1 MQCHTPCVK
10 PSSAW
15 GWRAP
20 DHRETPRDKSE
31 TPARCLSEPVRETQ
45 AATNRF
51 SGSTSDRNLGLLHT
65 CCVGSASRPC
75 SRLRSSEFRS
85 VRLALKAQGF
95 PLILIPSTAL
105 VLVPPDAASSST
117 QALQRTFIQQ
127 RTVQRW
133 VSLSPDDRQHIE
145 ESRWRPR
152 DICCNARR
160 AEEPN

>member
-85 VRLALKAQGF
+85 VSLAFKAQGF

-105 VLVPPDAASSST
+105 VLVPPDQYVETVNSPTLRARALKRYNGHSSFVLE
-117 QALQRTFIQQ
+117 ALARQLIQRM
-127 RTVQRW
+127 
-133 VSLSPDDRQHIE
+133 
-145 ESRWRPR
+145 
-152 DICCNARR
+152 
-160 AEEPN
+160 